1 MIKNII
7 SRRSKYQL
15 LRILTILF
23 LACLSY
29 SATAQEKKVDTLP
42 KSLDTIPNPAL
53 IPVDPA
59 DTVLRIININPY
71 FTIHVD
77 SILNYEL
84 RINKDPRNYFWYLK
98 QAPVGLQIGRS
109 NGTIFFKAE
118 KSFFRSGKLRY
129 DEPYKVSLGVQNMYN
144 PEERV
149 DTAIS
154 ILFYSTEINLSKV
167 KPGVLGTVYYE
178 EGDTVRFRVQC
189 ESGSFPI
196 EQINFNTNFP
206 IGISKPISRCND
218 EFLWSIPFDF
228 IKENDTTRL
237 RTVVLQFI
245 GSDKFYNR
253 DTAEVRI
260 AVRPGINYP
269 QKYLEHEKISQE
281 MYNYV
286 QNLKLTFY
294 VLSKNVKSNKSTRA
308 AFDITGSTTALAGTV
323 VSTTASN
330 PDVADIGKILPSIG
344 LTLVPV
350 KEAVA
355 PNKVQEQNTAAQLR
369 GVTKRLEYLISENS
383 LVGDRDPDVLVK
395 TKKLRDELK
404 TAQLQLID
412 LPTIDFEPGVNQAD
426 ADKYFN
432 DPKVAKKYKLKV
444 N

>member
-1 MIKNII
+1 MPRTKN
-7 SRRSKYQL
+7 RL

-29 SATAQEKKVDTLP
+29 GISAQEKKIDTLLNT
-42 KSLDTIPNPAL
+42 KDTIPV
-53 IPVDPA
+53 IPTVVIDPA
-59 DTVLRIININPY
+59 DMVLRIININPY

-77 SILNYEL
+77 SILNYDL
-84 RINKDPRNYFWYLK
+84 KINKDPQNYFWYLK
-98 QAPVGLQIGRS
+98 QAPVGVQIGRS
-109 NGTIFFKAE
+109 NGTIYFKAE
-118 KSFFRSGKLRY
+118 KSFFRSGKLKY
-129 DEPYKVSLGVQNMYN
+129 DEPYKVSIGVQNLYD
-144 PEERV
+144 PKERV
-149 DTAIS
+149 DTSIS

-167 KPGVLGTVYYE
+167 KPGVLGTVFYE

-206 IGISKPISRCND
+206 ISITKPIAKCND
-218 EFLWSIPFDF
+218 EFLWPIPFDF
-228 IKENDTTRL
+228 IKENDTTRV
-237 RTVVLQFI
+237 RMVVVQFI

-253 DTAEVRI
+253 DTSEVRI

-269 QKYLEHEKISQE
+269 QKYLEHEKISLE

-294 VLSKNVKSNKSTRA
+294 VISKSVKANKSTRA
-308 AFDITGSTTALAGTV
+308 GFDITGSTTALAGTV

-383 LVGDRDPDVLVK
+383 LVGERDPDVLLK

-432 DPKVAKKYKLKV
+432 DPKVIKKYKLKV

>member
-1 MIKNII
+1 MRRTKN
-7 SRRSKYQL
+7 QL

-23 LACLSY
+23 LTCLSY
-29 SATAQEKKVDTLP
+29 SISAQEKKIDTLP
-42 KSLDTIPNPAL
+42 KTKDTIPV
-53 IPVDPA
+53 IPTVVIDPA

-77 SILNYEL
+77 SILNYDL
-84 RINKDPRNYFWYLK
+84 KINKDPQNYFWYLK
-98 QAPVGLQIGRS
+98 QAPVGVQIGRS
-109 NGTIFFKAE
+109 NGTIYFKAE
-118 KSFFRSGKLRY
+118 KSFFRSGKLKY
-129 DEPYKVSLGVQNMYN
+129 DEPYKVSIGVQNLYD
-144 PEERV
+144 PKERV
-149 DTAIS
+149 DTSIS

-167 KPGVLGTVYYE
+167 KPGVLGTVFYE

-206 IGISKPISRCND
+206 ISITKPITKCND
-218 EFLWSIPFDF
+218 EFLWPIPFDF
-228 IKENDTTRL
+228 IKENDTTRV
-237 RTVVLQFI
+237 RMVVVQFI

-253 DTAEVRI
+253 DTSEVRI

-294 VLSKNVKSNKSTRA
+294 VISKSVKANKSTRA
-308 AFDITGSTTALAGTV
+308 GFDITGSTTALAGTV

-330 PDVADIGKILPSIG
+330 PDGADIGKILPSLG

-383 LVGDRDPDVLVK
+383 LVGERDPDVLLK

-432 DPKVAKKYKLKV
+432 DPKVIKKYKLKV

>member
-1 MIKNII
+1 
-7 SRRSKYQL
+7 

-29 SATAQEKKVDTLP
+29 GISAQEKKIDTLLNT
-42 KSLDTIPNPAL
+42 KDTIPV
-53 IPVDPA
+53 IPTVVIDPA

-77 SILNYEL
+77 SILNYDL
-84 RINKDPRNYFWYLK
+84 KINKDPQNYFWYLK
-98 QAPVGLQIGRS
+98 QAPVGVQIGRS
-109 NGTIFFKAE
+109 NGTIYFKAE
-118 KSFFRSGKLRY
+118 KSFFRSGKLKY
-129 DEPYKVSLGVQNMYN
+129 DEPYKVSIGVQNLYD
-144 PEERV
+144 PKERV
-149 DTAIS
+149 DTSIS

-167 KPGVLGTVYYE
+167 KPGVLGTVFYE

-206 IGISKPISRCND
+206 ISITKPIAKCND
-218 EFLWSIPFDF
+218 EFLWPIPFDF
-228 IKENDTTRL
+228 IKENDTTRV
-237 RTVVLQFI
+237 RMVVVQFI

-253 DTAEVRI
+253 DTSEVRI

-269 QKYLEHEKISQE
+269 QKYLEHEKISLE

-294 VLSKNVKSNKSTRA
+294 VISKSVKANKSTRA
-308 AFDITGSTTALAGTV
+308 GFDITGSTTALAGTV

-383 LVGDRDPDVLVK
+383 LVGERDPDVLLK

-432 DPKVAKKYKLKV
+432 DPKVIKKYKLKV

>member
-1 MIKNII
+1 MIKNLI
-7 SRRSKYQL
+7 SRITKNQL
-15 LRILTILF
+15 LRILIILF
-23 LACLSY
+23 LACFSY
-29 SATAQEKKVDTLP
+29 SASAQHKKVDTLP
-42 KSLDTIPNPAL
+42 KPVDTIPALPAAV
-53 IPVDPA
+53 IDPA

-77 SILNYEL
+77 SILNYDL
-84 RINKDPRNYFWYLK
+84 KINKNPENYFWYIK
-98 QAPVGLQIGRS
+98 QAPVGFQIGRS

-118 KSFFRSGKLRY
+118 KSFFRSGKLKY
-129 DEPYKVSLGVQNMYN
+129 DEPYKVSLGVQNMFD

-149 DTAIS
+149 DTSIS
-154 ILFYSTEINLSKV
+154 ILFYSTEINLSRIKL
-167 KPGVLGTVYYE
+167 GVLGTVYNE
-178 EGDTVRFRVQC
+178 EGDTVRFSIQC
-189 ESGSFPI
+189 ETGSFPI

-206 IGISKPISRCND
+206 ISIVKPITKCND
-218 EFLWSIPFDF
+218 EFIWPIPFDF

-253 DTAEVRI
+253 DTAVVRI

-269 QKYLEHEKISQE
+269 QKYLEHQKISTE

-294 VLSKNVKSNKSTRA
+294 VISKNVKANKSTRA
-308 AFDITGSTTALAGTV
+308 AFDISGSTTALAGTV
-323 VSTTASN
+323 ISTTASN

-344 LTLVPV
+344 LTLVPF

-355 PNKVQEQNTAAQLR
+355 PSKVQEQNTAAQLR
-369 GVTKRLEYLISENS
+369 GITKRLEYLISENS
-383 LVGDRDPDVLVK
+383 LIGDRDPDILTK

-412 LPTIDFEPGVNQAD
+412 LPTIDFGQGVNQAD

-432 DPKVAKKYKLKV
+432 DPKVIKKYKLKV